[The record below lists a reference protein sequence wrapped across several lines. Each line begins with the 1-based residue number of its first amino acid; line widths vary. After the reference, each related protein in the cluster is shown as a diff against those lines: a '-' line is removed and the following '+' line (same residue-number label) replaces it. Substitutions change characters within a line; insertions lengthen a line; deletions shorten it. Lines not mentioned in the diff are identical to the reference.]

1 MFSEQ
6 RLVKQVQVRA
16 VCGEWPKFCLSA
28 GKALILITEPKVRV
42 MRRHGC
48 PGPGVGVALHRVGKS
63 GPLLGR
69 GSRGGTLGLRAGGAA
84 EGNASAEFLRR
95 CQGEDECGGHPGG
108 L

>member
-16 VCGEWPKFCLSA
+16 VCGEWPKLCLSA

-63 GPLLGR
+63 GPPPWKRQQRGYPGAQSGR
-69 GSRGGTLGLRAGGAA
+69 
-84 EGNASAEFLRR
+84 
-95 CQGEDECGGHPGG
+95 CC
-108 L
+108 